1 MYKVSELP
9 TQGDSLNWI
18 QIEPKA
24 ANDNNGFQIVMMG
37 FNSQNQLKSMKF
49 TDNFGN
55 KTNLKFSNLQTGI
68 KIPDSDFQFKIPAGV
83 DVAEQ

>member
-1 MYKVSELP
+1 
-9 TQGDSLNWI
+9 
-18 QIEPKA
+18 
-24 ANDNNGFQIVMMG
+24 
-37 FNSQNQLKSMKF
+37 MKF

-55 KTNLKFSNLQTGI
+55 KTNLKFSNLQTGV